1 MTNFSHLDACELR
14 LSHERVRLANAR
26 TASERAIREVWVA
39 QCEREIAGER
49 RRLGL
54 DDDAAPMSDDD
65 LLAALA
71 GLV

>member
-39 QCEREIAGER
+39 QCEREIASVR
-49 RRLGL
+49 AMLGL
-54 DDDAAPMSDDD
+54 DAAPVDLTDDE
-65 LLAALA
+65 LLAALGA
-71 GLV
+71 